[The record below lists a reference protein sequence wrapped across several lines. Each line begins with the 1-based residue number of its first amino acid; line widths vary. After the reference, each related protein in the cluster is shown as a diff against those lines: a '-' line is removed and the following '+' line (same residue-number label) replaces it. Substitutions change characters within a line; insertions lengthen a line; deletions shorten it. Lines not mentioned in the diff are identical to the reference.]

1 MKRILNIY
9 KKAGETPLEA
19 INRFRANNPEYQS
32 VKITY
37 AGRLDPLAEGVLI
50 LLAGDGVYEK
60 EKYLKLDKEYEAE
73 ILFGFETDTYDI
85 LGLPK
90 MKKVIKDFNRN
101 ELTGFLNNFLGKN
114 SFPFPPYSSYKIK
127 GKALFQWAR
136 EGKIKEIKIP
146 EKEREIYEIKIT
158 RLRKIGGKN
167 LLAQINKKIQ
177 KVKGDFRQE
186 KILRQWG
193 KILKNKA
200 DTEFQ
205 TAKIKIKCSSG
216 TYIRSIAHKL
226 GKDLKAGAVL
236 LNLKRIRVGKFN
248 IEKIKKI
255 ILPS

>member
-1 MKRILNIY
+1 M
-9 KKAGETPLEA
+9 
-19 INRFRANNPEYQS
+19 
-32 VKITY
+32 
-37 AGRLDPLAEGVLI
+37 
-50 LLAGDGVYEK
+50 
-60 EKYLKLDKEYEAE
+60 
-73 ILFGFETDTYDI
+73 
-85 LGLPK
+85 
-90 MKKVIKDFNRN
+90 
-101 ELTGFLNNFLGKN
+101 
-114 SFPFPPYSSYKIK
+114 
-127 GKALFQWAR
+127 
-136 EGKIKEIKIP
+136 
-146 EKEREIYEIKIT
+146 
-158 RLRKIGGKN
+158 
-167 LLAQINKKIQ
+167 
-177 KVKGDFRQE
+177 KGDFRQE